1 MKDKCDTIRNI
12 IPQYASGTLD
22 AKAAAK
28 LQKHIAK
35 CSECASLLDA
45 QLDSLDGSGKLYILA
60 TTSDNAIKKSAKRK
74 TVMIS
79 AITIIGI
86 IIAAL
91 ITAACLRA
99 AGFVR
104 ISSVKFNECSLE
116 YMQAEYP
123 DILITESDI
132 IIAAKAAAAYKE
144 YLENQATSY
153 FVFKISNTEAKRL
166 GCSGRNISNGTL
178 PGSIMICYNT
188 SFHRY
193 LLIWD
198 EDVDPSL
205 ENIGKSRYTR
215 FKIVEYIQAKIIRN
229 TGNEYFSEYV
239 ETTDFWDT
247 LTRQELS
254 G

>member
-116 YMQAEYP
+116 YIQAEYP
-123 DILITESDI
+123 DILISESDL
-132 IIAAKAAAAYKE
+132 IIAAKASAAYKE
-144 YLENQATSY
+144 YLENPATSY
-153 FVFKISNTEAKRL
+153 FVFEMSNAEAKRL
-166 GCSGRNISNGTL
+166 GCHGRNISTGYL
-178 PGSIMICYNT
+178 LGSVMICYNT
-188 SFHRY
+188 AFHSYRITWY
-193 LLIWD
+193 
-198 EDVDPSL
+198 ENAEPTL
-205 ENIGKSRYTR
+205 ENISKSRYTR
-215 FKIVEYIQAKIIRN
+215 FKIIEYIQAKIIRT

-239 ETTDFWDT
+239 ETTDFWGT
-247 LTRQELS
+247 LTRQELN

>member
-1 MKDKCDTIRNI
+1 MKNKCDYFRHQ
-12 IPQYASGTLD
+12 IPQYSSGALD
-22 AKAAAK
+22 TKAAAK

-35 CSECASLLDA
+35 CSECSSLLDA
-45 QLDSLDGSGKLYILA
+45 QFNSMDGSGKLYILA

-116 YMQAEYP
+116 YIQSEYP
-123 DILITESDI
+123 DILITESDL
-132 IIAAKAAAAYKE
+132 IIAAKAAAAYKV
-144 YLENQATSY
+144 YLENPTTAHFT
-153 FVFKISNTEAKRL
+153 FEISNSEAKKL
-166 GCSGRNISNGTL
+166 GCIGRNVSTGYL
-178 PGSIMICYNT
+178 PGSIMICYKT
-188 SFHRY
+188 AFHSYRITWY
-193 LLIWD
+193 
-198 EDVDPSL
+198 
-205 ENIGKSRYTR
+205 ENVEPTLTNIEKFRFTR
-215 FKIVEYIQAKIIRN
+215 FKIIEYIQAKIIGT

-239 ETTDFWDT
+239 ETTDFWGT
-247 LTRQELS
+247 LTRQELN